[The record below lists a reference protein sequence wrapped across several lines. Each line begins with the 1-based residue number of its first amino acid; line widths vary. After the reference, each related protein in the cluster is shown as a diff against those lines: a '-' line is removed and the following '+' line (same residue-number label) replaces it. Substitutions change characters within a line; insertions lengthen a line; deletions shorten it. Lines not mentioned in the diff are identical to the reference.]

1 MERLI
6 AKTLHIILQK
16 RRPINRLTFNYLHKK
31 VCFICFCVFLCIPL
45 CAKPNIMTG
54 EIVRQKI
61 KEKGFTFHSI
71 AQAIGESD
79 ANLRCMLLVK
89 DVKSGTIERIAK
101 AMGENVSYF
110 YEEHPVFSVEEYA
123 AIHSLKQENTLLRQL
138 LNEKERIIELL
149 MSKK

>member
-1 MERLI
+1 
-6 AKTLHIILQK
+6 
-16 RRPINRLTFNYLHKK
+16 
-31 VCFICFCVFLCIPL
+31 
-45 CAKPNIMTG
+45 MTG

-79 ANLRCMLLVK
+79 ANLRCMLIVK
-89 DVKSGTIERIAK
+89 DVKSGTLERIAR

-110 YEEHPVFSVEEYA
+110 YEEHPVFSIEEYA
-123 AIHSLKQENTLLRQL
+123 EVHSLKKENAMLRQL

-149 MSKK
+149 MVEK